1 MLHDGN
7 VKRICSLKRL
17 NITKFVT
24 KFNKENATDAG
35 SCKPSSLLNGHYK
48 IMRINISN
56 TYLKIRFY
64 IKPFHETVELAN
76 YVPPNLQPSATCNH
90 ICSFLNISI

>member
-17 NITKFVT
+17 NIIKFVS

-35 SCKPSSLLNGHYK
+35 SCKPRSLLNGHCIGKKK
-48 IMRINISN
+48 IN
-56 TYLKIRFY
+56 F
-64 IKPFHETVELAN
+64 PA
-76 YVPPNLQPSATCNH
+76 
-90 ICSFLNISI
+90 